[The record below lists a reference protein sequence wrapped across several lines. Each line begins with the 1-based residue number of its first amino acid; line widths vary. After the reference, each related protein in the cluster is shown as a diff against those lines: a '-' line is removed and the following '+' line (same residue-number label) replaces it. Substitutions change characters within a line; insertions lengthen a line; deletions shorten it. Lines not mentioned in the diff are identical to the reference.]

1 MQEILQGQLESGKQY
16 YIEAIGLDE
25 NKKVICRYKRIATF
39 VNLKNIYN
47 NAIDGPKLAC
57 FKYFRKIN
65 DDNTNTNSFDSRLR
79 SSVAHPANQVEH
91 RRCSDRRLRLRLAP
105 FDGYDVELHELWF
118 RYYEV
123 KKYKIQQNMETK
135 VCDIMLRNITG
146 DEYFQS
152 GF

>member
-39 VNLKNIYN
+39 VNLKKIYN

-65 DDNTNTNSFDSRLR
+65 DDNT
-79 SSVAHPANQVEH
+79 
-91 RRCSDRRLRLRLAP
+91 
-105 FDGYDVELHELWF
+105 FDGYDVELHELWW